1 MKFRNYLESIQGV
14 DIYPLIGLLLS
25 FAVFIAILIWVW
37 KLDKKEVQNMKTI
50 PLDLNENETFNQ

>member
-25 FAVFIAILIWVW
+25 FAVFIAILLWVW
-37 KLDKKEVQNMKTI
+37 KLDKKDVQKMKTL
-50 PLDLNENETFNQ
+50 PLDLKNENETLK

>member
-14 DIYPLIGLLLS
+14 EIYPLMGLLLS

-37 KLDKKEVQNMKTI
+37 KLDKKEVQNMKTM